1 MWHTFPSM
9 GTPTLKERTPLGGF
23 DVEAIRLPLE
33 DELYARLERDA
44 EVQRAI
50 PGLKR
55 PDLARIRREL
65 LGNGLLL
72 TEAMAPEVHEIA
84 RDVQR
89 VLGFDTPFE
98 IFQTTGVFGLGAPN
112 VGVNYAEGDPI
123 IITIMG
129 RVIADEGPSGV
140 AAAFGHEFGHYLA
153 HGPRSPAPLGSEVAR
168 HVWQT
173 SARSGLVKVALAYNM
188 ARELT
193 ADRIGLLATQD
204 IDALVAD
211 MMTLASGLSVA
222 TLKGGPGAYLEQA
235 RTLIADLLARGESV
249 QSGTHPEY
257 AARVYAAWLFSESDL
272 YAKITGSGPGTRS
285 IGSINATLA
294 KLLAPGFEVGTATR
308 SVRFGKRQQVFE
320 DARPGAAPRPP
331 IKRTVVVD
339 DDPWGDAR
347 ETAGAVLDGASK
359 AIKTAS
365 TALSPGLSK
374 LKKATAQGMA
384 RIVGR
389 PAPRPRDDDP
399 APEVGDDE
407 LGLDPDKEL
416 LDRFAELERRMKE
429 KGGGGD

>member
-1 MWHTFPSM
+1 MS
-9 GTPTLKERTPLGGF
+9 TPALKERQPLG
-23 DVEAIRLPLE
+23 DLDIEAIRLPLE
-33 DELYARLERDA
+33 MELYSRLERDV
-44 EVQRAI
+44 EVQRALPTI
-50 PGLKR
+50 RR
-55 PDLARIRREL
+55 PDLARIRRDL

-98 IFQTTGVFGLGAPN
+98 IFQTTGLFGLGAPN
-112 VGVNYAEGDPI
+112 VGVSYAEGGPI

-153 HGPRSPAPLGSEVAR
+153 HGPGSPAPLGSVVAR

-173 SARSGLVKVALAYNM
+173 TARAGLGKAALAYNM
-188 ARELT
+188 AQELT

-204 IDALVAD
+204 IDALIAD
-211 MMTLASGLSVA
+211 MMTLASGLSA
-222 TLKGGPGAYLEQA
+222 AALKGGPGAYLEQA
-235 RTLIADLLARGESV
+235 RALIDDLLARGESV

-257 AARVYAAWLFSESDL
+257 AARVYASWLFSESDL
-272 YAKITGSGPGTRS
+272 YAKITRSGPGTRS
-285 IGSINATLA
+285 IGSVNATLA

-308 SVRFGKRQQVFE
+308 TVRFGRPQQVFT
-320 DARPGAAPRPP
+320 DARPGVAPRPP
-331 IKRTVVVD
+331 IKKSVVVSD
-339 DDPWGDAR
+339 DRWGDAR
-347 ETAGAVLDGASK
+347 ETAGSVIGGASK
-359 AIKTAS
+359 AIKSAS

-374 LKKATAQGMA
+374 LKKATAQGVA

-389 PAPRPRDDDP
+389 PAPRHVDDAP

-429 KGGGGD
+429 KGGGDE

>member
-1 MWHTFPSM
+1 M
-9 GTPTLKERTPLGGF
+9 GTPTLRDRRPLGTL

-33 DELYARLERDA
+33 NELYARLVRDA
-44 EVQRAI
+44 EVQRAM
-50 PGLKR
+50 PGLKP
-55 PDLARIRREL
+55 PDLARLRREL

-72 TEAMAPEVHEIA
+72 TEAMAPEVHGIA

-153 HGPRSPAPLGSEVAR
+153 HGPRSPAPLGAEVAR

-173 SARSGLVKVALAYNM
+173 TARSGLAKVSLAYNM

-204 IDALVAD
+204 IDALIAD
-211 MMTLASGLSVA
+211 MMTLASGLSA
-222 TLKGGPGAYLEQA
+222 AALKGGPGAYLEQA
-235 RTLIADLLARGESV
+235 RALIEDLLSRGESV

-257 AARVYAAWLFSESDL
+257 AARVYAAWLFSQSDL
-272 YAKITGSGPGTRS
+272 YGKITQSGSGTRS

-294 KLLAPGFEVGTATR
+294 KLLTPAFEVGTATR
-308 SVRFGKRQQVFE
+308 TVRFGKQQPLFE

-331 IKRTVVVD
+331 IKKSVVVG
-339 DDPWGDAR
+339 DDPWDGAR
-347 ETAGAVLDGASK
+347 ETAGSVIEGASK
-359 AIKTAS
+359 AIKNAS
-365 TALSPGLSK
+365 TALSPGFSK
-374 LKKATAQGMA
+374 LKRATAQGMA

-389 PAPRPRDDDP
+389 PAPRQADDDP
-399 APEVGDDE
+399 APEVDDDE

-429 KGGGGD
+429 KGGDD